1 MNMFPNSFIS
11 APNIADW
18 FKFTANGKV
27 EMISGKVEIGQGIN
41 TAFVQIAAEE
51 LDIDP
56 SRIDLIAGDTRAKLD
71 GGCTSGSLSMQTEG
85 VSLRK
90 AASAAR
96 VVMLDKASELL
107 QSKTGELSVKDGEV
121 YLNGNTTNI
130 SYWSLKDTLDLN
142 KKVESYMNPKKPSE
156 RGLVGRK
163 LNRIDLPFKIT
174 GKPIFIH
181 DLELDNMLHA
191 RIIRPPSQS
200 CRLIDIDI
208 DSILK
213 IKELT
218 KIVQNGSFIAVICE
232 REEVAVKVAE
242 KVKKLCKWSKAPIAT
257 KDPILYMKEF
267 NGEIQTG
274 LLKGE
279 TIKENEINFSTEVSR
294 QYLCHASIGPCCA
307 IACWNENNLI
317 VHTHSQ
323 SVFPLQRSLATVFK
337 IDEDDIDVIHH
348 QGSGCYGH
356 NGADDVA
363 LDAALV
369 AKAIPKIP
377 VRVQWSRE
385 EELCWSPLAP
395 AMVTRA
401 NASVNKDGK
410 IEKMS
415 LMIKSPPHVKRPVGP
430 TAVNLLSADYLSE
443 PVLSP
448 DPIDTP
454 LDKGGAADRNSVP
467 LYDIPNLSSEKQIIY
482 NLPWRTSAMRG
493 LGAFVNVYAI
503 ETLMDDIASELNI
516 DPIKFRLNHASD
528 TRIQGVIE
536 DVEKLSNWHKKDDGD
551 TFKGI
556 AFSRY
561 KNSGAYCAV
570 VVEIKVDEDIE
581 LVNVWASVDAGECI
595 NPDGIINQIEGGII
609 QSASCTL
616 IEKATFEN
624 EEILSKDWET
634 YPIIKFNQV
643 PRTFVSIVSHPDLPF
658 LGVGEAAHGPT
669 AAAISNALRTAL
681 GVRIKNLP
689 ITRDD
694 IISALNK

>member
-1 MNMFPNSFIS
+1 
-11 APNIADW
+11 
-18 FKFTANGKV
+18 
-27 EMISGKVEIGQGIN
+27 
-41 TAFVQIAAEE
+41 
-51 LDIDP
+51 
-56 SRIDLIAGDTRAKLD
+56 
-71 GGCTSGSLSMQTEG
+71 
-85 VSLRK
+85 
-90 AASAAR
+90 
-96 VVMLDKASELL
+96 
-107 QSKTGELSVKDGEV
+107 
-121 YLNGNTTNI
+121 
-130 SYWSLKDTLDLN
+130 
-142 KKVESYMNPKKPSE
+142 
-156 RGLVGRK
+156 
-163 LNRIDLPFKIT
+163 
-174 GKPIFIH
+174 
-181 DLELDNMLHA
+181 
-191 RIIRPPSQS
+191 
-200 CRLIDIDI
+200 
-208 DSILK
+208 
-213 IKELT
+213 
-218 KIVQNGSFIAVICE
+218 
-232 REEVAVKVAE
+232 
-242 KVKKLCKWSKAPIAT
+242 
-257 KDPILYMKEF
+257 
-267 NGEIQTG
+267 
-274 LLKGE
+274 
-279 TIKENEINFSTEVSR
+279 
-294 QYLCHASIGPCCA
+294 
-307 IACWNENNLI
+307 
-317 VHTHSQ
+317 
-323 SVFPLQRSLATVFK
+323 
-337 IDEDDIDVIHH
+337 
-348 QGSGCYGH
+348 
-356 NGADDVA
+356 
-363 LDAALV
+363 
-369 AKAIPKIP
+369 
-377 VRVQWSRE
+377 
-385 EELCWSPLAP
+385 
-395 AMVTRA
+395 MVTRA
-401 NASVNKDGK
+401 NAYVNKDGK

-681 GVRIKNLP
+681 GIRIKNLP

>member
-18 FKFTANGKV
+18 FKFTDNGKV

-56 SRIDLIAGDTRAKLD
+56 SRIDLTAGDTRTKLD

-85 VSLRK
+85 LSLRK

-96 VVMLDKASELL
+96 VVMLEKASELL
-107 QSKTGELSVKDGEV
+107 QSNASELSVKDGEV
-121 YLNGNTTNI
+121 FLNGNTTNI

-142 KKVESYMNPKKPSE
+142 KKVESYMNPKKPNE
-156 RGLVGRK
+156 RRLVGKK
-163 LNRIDLPFKIT
+163 LNRIDLPFKVT

-191 RIIRPPSQS
+191 RVVRPPSQS
-200 CRLIDIDI
+200 CRLVSIDT
-208 DSILK
+208 DSALK
-213 IKELT
+213 IKGLF
-218 KIVQNGSFIAVICE
+218 KLVQDGSFVAVVCK
-232 REEVAVKVAE
+232 REEVAVKVA
-242 KVKKLCKWSKAPIAT
+242 KQVKKLCRWSKAPKAVA
-257 KDPILYMKEF
+257 DPILYIKNF
-267 NGEIQTG
+267 KGEIQTG

-279 TIKENEINFSTEVSR
+279 ALNEDEVNFSTEISR

-307 IACWNENNLI
+307 IACWNKNNLE

-323 SVFPLQRSLATVFK
+323 SVFPLQRSLAAVFK
-337 IDEDDIDVIHH
+337 IDENTIDVIHH

-356 NGADDVA
+356 NGSDDVA
-363 LDAALV
+363 LDAALI
-369 AKAIPKIP
+369 AKAIPEIP

-385 EELCWSPLAP
+385 DELSWSPLAP
-395 AMVTRA
+395 AMVTQA
-401 NASVNKDGK
+401 NAYVDNDGK
-410 IEKMS
+410 INKMS

-430 TAVNLLSADYLSE
+430 AAVNLLSADYLLE

-448 DPIDTP
+448 NPIDTA

-467 LYDIPNLSSEKQIIY
+467 LYDIPNLTSQKQIIHD
-482 NLPWRTSAMRG
+482 LPWRTSAMRG

-503 ETLMDDIASELNI
+503 ETLMDDIASELNL
-516 DPIKFRLNHASD
+516 DPVQFRLSHSSD

-536 DVEKLSNWHKKDDGD
+536 DVAKLSDWKKKDDGN

-581 LVNVWASVDAGECI
+581 LINVWASVDAGECI

-616 IEKATFEN
+616 IEKVNFEN
-624 EEILSKDWET
+624 EEIQSKDWET

-643 PRTFVSIVSHPDLPF
+643 PRTFVNIVNHPDLPF

-669 AAAISNALRTAL
+669 AAAISNALRKAL
-681 GVRIKNLP
+681 GIRIKNIP
-689 ITRDD
+689 ITRED
-694 IISALNK
+694 IVAALNK